1 MLGLETDVLLV
12 SSDFL
17 YFLTGGLRSVKEGSE
32 AIRCSFMMY
41 FSLLTALGAM
51 VGPFKFHELCMNRF
65 GPLFAH
71 QASTKTPLPKPWHNV
86 RFHYVHLRQHCGTRK
101 TSSVEGHEG
110 IDVSF

>member
-41 FSLLTALGAM
+41 FSLSAFSDSKDLSGK
-51 VGPFKFHELCMNRF
+51 GPR
-65 GPLFAH
+65 
-71 QASTKTPLPKPWHNV
+71 
-86 RFHYVHLRQHCGTRK
+86 
-101 TSSVEGHEG
+101 
-110 IDVSF
+110 